1 MSEAN
6 RSLTLSCIGAGR
18 AGKTLCKLFTDHQ
31 CQFDISIQQIINRTL
46 ASASEAVSFIGQGLP
61 AENFE
66 NLKPADIWLI
76 LTPDDE
82 IAAVS
87 QRLSLSAVLRQG
99 DIVLH
104 CSGSLSSQILYPS
117 ATTIIAPRCTQF
129 TALPTQKILW
139 TDFSGT
145 ACAVEGDPYA
155 TAILTELFS
164 AIGGQC
170 FALKADKK
178 TLYHAAT
185 VMACNNLISLLSL
198 SQQMLEAAGVDS
210 ATGDNLFQPLIENT
224 LKNYFRSDG
233 VEALT
238 GPISRGDSKTVEAH
252 IDSLKEHPDW
262 QGVYSSLGEVAVSLA
277 TQQGYASKEQ
287 LKTISNLLDRAKHH
301 E

>member
-117 ATTIIAPRCTQF
+117 GDNHYRASVHPIHSFANPENS
-129 TALPTQKILW
+129 LD
-139 TDFSGT
+139 DFSGT